1 MTIFL
6 KISICFLSSLGGAI
20 VRRWLKAFRFWD
32 FGRPPDDFFKML
44 NFVFIQNAPPPYSK
58 KSGYWETPVSFTVCL
73 RALYVEHYNTHK
85 AVSLYLFK
93 TPPPASKRSVPNFV
107 FIQNALLLPQKS
119 GYYLQGAHK
128 LTKFC
133 IYSKRPPPAS
143 KKSGYY
149 HIRAHGMG
157 KLCIFQNAPSYL
169 KKSSYQILCLF
180 KTPPFYFNEAVTTT
194 KEPIKWS
201 NIVFIHNTP
210 PLLLQKKNTKL
221 YSFQTMNGPT
231 LPHHEFYWRD
241 PLSLPHF
248 IGGGPT
254 LPHLCSI
261 SFFCSFIQFWKSK
274 SKNHIFLWCTK
285 TAPPSLPPTN
295 SSSIAHKMTVNPLM
309 NPHSHPPFIPPS
321 STGSVPYFQLTVSG
335 YWRTPS
341 G

>member
-44 NFVFIQNAPPPYSK
+44 NFVFIQNAPPPYAQ

-194 KEPIKWS
+194 KEPIKWF

-210 PLLLQKKNTKL
+210 PPPTSKKKLQNCIHSKRWMVPL
-221 YSFQTMNGPT
+221 YPT
-231 LPHHEFYWRD
+231 TN
-241 PLSLPHF
+241 F
-248 IGGGPT
+248 IGGTHSLYPT
-254 LPHLCSI
+254 L
-261 SFFCSFIQFWKSK
+261 
-274 SKNHIFLWCTK
+274 
-285 TAPPSLPPTN
+285 
-295 SSSIAHKMTVNPLM
+295 
-309 NPHSHPPFIPPS
+309 
-321 STGSVPYFQLTVSG
+321 
-335 YWRTPS
+335 
-341 G
+341 